1 MLSSDSVGAFFLPGP
16 RPGPCN
22 YQRFLSVA
30 DLIVNGGKPLCGTI
44 TPSGNK
50 TSALPILCASL
61 LTDEPVALANVP
73 AITDVEKLVRFFQ
86 EQGSRITWDRLAGTM
101 AIDHST
107 FDPRR
112 LEGELPS
119 GMRSS
124 VLLFAPLLQRMRKIS
139 LPTNAKG
146 CSLGV
151 RELDPHLEILE
162 KLGARISQDQ
172 DLTLRLSRRFR
183 GARHWPDYM
192 SVTATE
198 NFVMAAALADGE
210 STLINAASEP
220 HVQDLCTV
228 LIAMGAKISGVGTSK
243 LTVEGVAKLR
253 GGSFT
258 ICTDHHEVVTFL
270 ALGAITGGEVKVRHS
285 LPQHFDLMARAF
297 AKLGVAIEHRGST
310 AIVGRDQPL
319 QVEAPFTSNLLPK
332 IEAAPWPY
340 FPVDLLP
347 CMIALA
353 VRARGAIQFWNK
365 VYEGGFTWMP
375 ELSKFGAHI
384 VVSDPHR
391 VIVFGDRPL
400 RPATVDAPY
409 IIRAAVGLYMV
420 AASIPGRSV
429 VKNADTIRRAHP
441 NFVENLR
448 TLGADVEW
456 K

>member
-1 MLSSDSVGAFFLPGP
+1 MS
-16 RPGPCN
+16 
-22 YQRFLSVA
+22 
-30 DLIVNGGKPLCGTI
+30 DLIVTGGKPLSGTI

-50 TSALPILCASL
+50 NSVLPILCATL
-61 LTDEPVALANVP
+61 LTDEPVKLLNVP
-73 AITDVEKLVRFFQ
+73 AITDVEKLVVFFQ
-86 EQGSRITWDRLAGTM
+86 EQGSRITWDKPAGTM

-119 GMRSS
+119 GMRSA
-124 VLLFAPLLQRMRKIS
+124 VLLFAPLLQRMKKIT

-146 CSLGV
+146 CSLGI

-162 KLGARISQDQ
+162 KLGAKISHHG
-172 DLTLRLSRRFR
+172 DLTLRLAKKFR

-198 NFVMAAALADGE
+198 NFVMAAALANGE

-220 HVQDLCTV
+220 HVQDLCAV
-228 LIAMGAKISGVGTSK
+228 LVAMGAKIAGIGTSQ
-243 LTVEGVAKLR
+243 LTVTGVSRLR
-253 GGSFT
+253 GGTYT
-258 ICTDHHEVVTFL
+258 INTDHHEVVTFL
-270 ALGAITGGEVKVRHS
+270 ALGAITGGEVRVKHS
-285 LPQHFDLMARAF
+285 LPHHFDLMTRAF
-297 AKLGVAIEHRGST
+297 QKLGVVIEHQGDT
-310 AIVGRDQPL
+310 AIVRRNQSL
-319 QVEAPFTSNLLPK
+319 QIEAPFTSNLLPK

-347 CMIALA
+347 CMIALS
-353 VRARGAIQFWNK
+353 VRAKGAIQFWNK

-375 ELSKFGAHI
+375 ELSKFGAHV

-420 AASIPGRSV
+420 AASIPGKSV
-429 VKNADTIRRAHP
+429 VKNADTIKRAHP

-448 TLGADVEW
+448 TIGADVEW

>member
-1 MLSSDSVGAFFLPGP
+1 M
-16 RPGPCN
+16 
-22 YQRFLSVA
+22 A
-30 DLIVNGGKPLCGTI
+30 DLIVNGGKPLSGTI

-50 TSALPILCASL
+50 NSVLPILCATL
-61 LTDEPVALANVP
+61 LTDEPVTLRNVP
-73 AITDVEKLVRFFQ
+73 AITDVDKLLTFFQ
-86 EQGSRITWDRLAGTM
+86 EQGSKINRDLAAGTLT
-101 AIDHST
+101 IDHSG
-107 FDPRR
+107 FDAAK
-112 LEGELPS
+112 LEGELPA

-124 VLLFAPLLQRMRKIS
+124 VLLFAPLLQRVKKIT

-146 CSLGV
+146 CSLGI

-162 KLGARISQDQ
+162 KLGARISHNGE
-172 DLTLRLSRRFR
+172 LTMRLPKRFQ

-220 HVQDLCTV
+220 HVQDLCAV
-228 LIAMGAKISGVGTSK
+228 LVEMGAKISGLGTSK
-243 LTVEGVAKLR
+243 LTVEGVAALR
-253 GGSFT
+253 GGTFT
-258 ICTDHHEVVTFL
+258 INTDHHEVVTFL
-270 ALGAITGGEVKVRHS
+270 ALGAITGGEVKVKYSVPH
-285 LPQHFDLMARAF
+285 HFDLMTRAF
-297 AKLGVAIEHRGST
+297 QKLGVKIEHRGDT
-310 AIVGRDQPL
+310 AIVRRAQSL
-319 QVEAPFTSNLLPK
+319 EIESPFTSNLLPK

-347 CMIALA
+347 CMIALS
-353 VRARGAIQFWNK
+353 VRAQGAMQFWNK
-365 VYEGGFTWMP
+365 VYEGGFTWMA

-391 VIVFGDRPL
+391 IIVFGDRPL

-429 VKNADTIRRAHP
+429 VKNADTIKRAHP

-448 TLGADVEW
+448 TLGAEVEW
-456 K
+456 R

>member
-1 MLSSDSVGAFFLPGP
+1 M
-16 RPGPCN
+16 
-22 YQRFLSVA
+22 A
-30 DLIVNGGKPLCGTI
+30 DLIVNGGKPLSGTI
-44 TPSGNK
+44 LPSGNK
-50 TSALPILCASL
+50 NSVLPILCASL
-61 LTDEPVALANVP
+61 LTDEPVTLLNVP
-73 AITDVEKLVRFFQ
+73 TITDVEKLVTFFQ
-86 EQGSRITWDRLAGTM
+86 EQGSRITWDKPAGRLAM
-101 AIDHST
+101 DHAT

-124 VLLFAPLLQRMRKIS
+124 VLLFAPLLQRMKKIT

-146 CSLGV
+146 CSLGI

-162 KLGARISQDQ
+162 KLGAKISHNPSTKLGASGE
-172 DLTLRLSRRFR
+172 LTLRLPKKFR

-220 HVQDLCTV
+220 HVQDLCAV
-228 LIAMGAKISGVGTSK
+228 LVQMGAKISGLGTSQ
-243 LTVEGVAKLR
+243 LVVRGVARLR
-253 GGSFT
+253 GGTFT
-258 ICTDHHEVVTFL
+258 INTDYHEVVTFL
-270 ALGAITGGEVKVRHS
+270 ALGAITGGDVKVRHS
-285 LPQHFDLMARAF
+285 LPHHFDLMTRAF
-297 AKLGVAIEHRGST
+297 RKLGVIVEHQGDT
-310 AIVGRDQPL
+310 AIVRRRQSLEIETPY
-319 QVEAPFTSNLLPK
+319 TTNLLPK

-347 CMIALA
+347 CMIALS
-353 VRARGAIQFWNK
+353 VRAKGAIQFWNK

-375 ELSKFGAHI
+375 ELAKFGAHV

-409 IIRAAVGLYMV
+409 IIRAAVGLFMV

-429 VKNADTIRRAHP
+429 VKNADTIKRAHP

-448 TLGADVEW
+448 SLGADVEW